1 LPVPP
6 PLPTSEW
13 LDWRGVCKNGLQNL
27 EPQGVTG
34 QNLDSK
40 EVAPFFYRRSLTCSA
55 LTIMRFLRV
64 RRKVRCHMAPRTTVE
79 KYARSYSRRRVPSG
93 ISHNAQPLE
102 VSTAMLAG
110 ETRFPRPRRVLGRSD
125 FDIPVRELD
134 EIPLVDNLYSWFLR
148 PHLLAI
154 EPTRLFDRMRGTG
167 FCVLIFSNPDRVV
180 SQVCPVPPALFP
192 FGLPEVGMRRTRFET
207 K

>member
-1 LPVPP
+1 MPVPP

-55 LTIMRFLRV
+55 LTIMSFLADGAQGQMSHRAADNCG
-64 RRKVRCHMAPRTTVE
+64 KILAIE
-79 KYARSYSRRRVPSG
+79 SRRWVSSG
-93 ISHNAQPLE
+93 TSHDAQPLE

-110 ETRFPRPRRVLGRSD
+110 ETRFPRPRRVLARSD
-125 FDIPVRELD
+125 FNVPVRKLD